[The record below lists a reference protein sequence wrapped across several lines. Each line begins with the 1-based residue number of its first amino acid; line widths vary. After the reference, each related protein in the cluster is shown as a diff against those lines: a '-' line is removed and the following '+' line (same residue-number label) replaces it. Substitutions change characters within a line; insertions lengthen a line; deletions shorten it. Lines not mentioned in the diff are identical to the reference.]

1 MKCDS
6 CDVDIPPAW
15 VKVISGNVCP
25 ECNGAIM
32 SDGTIELMVG
42 LKTALEQMPNDP
54 QGIAGWLLS
63 NYQMRKI
70 GDGVPTEFI
79 GVKPKHASNGHI
91 VNADGIKIA
100 ASPLERFQKLA
111 GVKVEAPEKYKA
123 LISEINGGILEG
135 EQDEPQ
141 RQEREDHLPEADDME
156 YTKQALKA
164 MQGGSFSKA
173 QLKRQN
179 NEPDENEEID
189 LSGLHPSLH
198 EDRIARINKQRELTF
213 GGGVGNI
220 KRSS

>member
-6 CDVDIPPAW
+6 CDVEIPPAW
-15 VKVISGNVCP
+15 SSVIAKNLCP
-25 ECNGAIM
+25 NCEGPIM

-70 GDGVPTEFI
+70 GDGAPTEFI
-79 GVKPKHASNGHI
+79 GVKPKNASAGHI
-91 VNADGIKIA
+91 VNADGVKIA
-100 ASPLERFQKLA
+100 GTPLERFQKLA
-111 GVKVEAPEKYKA
+111 GIKVEAPEKYKA
-123 LISEINGGILEG
+123 LISEINGGILEDDR
-135 EQDEPQ
+135 DEPQ
-141 RQEREDHLPEADDME
+141 RQEREDHLPEADDPE

-164 MQGGSFSKA
+164 MQGGNYSKE
-173 QLKRQN
+173 QLRRPS

-189 LSGLHPSLH
+189 LSDLHPGLH
-198 EDRIARINKQRELTF
+198 EDRIKRIKTQRELTF
-213 GGGVGNI
+213 GGGIGNI

>member
-6 CDVDIPPAW
+6 CGVDIPPAW
-15 VKVISGNVCP
+15 VKIIAGNECP

-70 GDGVPTEFI
+70 GDGAPTEFI
-79 GVKPKHASNGHI
+79 GVKPKAGNGHI
-91 VNADGIKIA
+91 VNQDGIKIA
-100 ASPLERFQKLA
+100 GTPLERFQKLA
-111 GVKVEAPEKYKA
+111 GIKVEAPEKYKA
-123 LISEINGGILEG
+123 LISEINGGILDG
-135 EQDEPQ
+135 EQDESP
-141 RQEREDHLPEADDME
+141 RQDREDHLPEADDPE

-164 MQGGSFSKA
+164 MQGGNFSKEK
-173 QLKRQN
+173 LRQRN
-179 NEPDENEEID
+179 DEPDENEEVD
-189 LSGLHPSLH
+189 LSDLHPSLH
-198 EDRIARINKQRELTF
+198 NDRLARIAKQRELTF
-213 GGGVGNI
+213 GGGVGKI